1 MDFVNKNFSNFFKTL
16 MPIAI
21 VFVLCYLFI
30 TLVPVII
37 IGGISIWGISYLIK
51 KIKLW
56 KSNIKWRNSKEDVEI
71 VNKVQDDFPQGEII
85 DVEFREVK

>member
-1 MDFVNKNFSNFFKTL
+1 MDFVNKNFSNFFRTL
-16 MPIAI
+16 IPIAI
-21 VFVLCYLFI
+21 FFVLCYLFI

-37 IGGISIWGISYLIK
+37 IAGISIWLVSYLIK

-56 KSNIKWRNSKEDVEI
+56 KSNIKWGKSKADVEI
-71 VNKVQDDFPQGEII
+71 VDEIQGDFPQGEII